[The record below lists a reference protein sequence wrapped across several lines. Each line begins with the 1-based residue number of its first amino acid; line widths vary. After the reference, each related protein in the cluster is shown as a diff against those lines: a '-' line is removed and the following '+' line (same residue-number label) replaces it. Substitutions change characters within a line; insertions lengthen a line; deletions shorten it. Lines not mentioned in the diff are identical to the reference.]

1 MGNNFN
7 KDLLIKISK
16 KIKKDIMTNINVHY
30 NDKESFEI
38 YNQLNLY
45 NENDI
50 NEIIFLSSIINIVK
64 ENNSKYYDEEI
75 YITVIYLYYALVL
88 DEPLQNYLLLNDI
101 KYITN
106 RKSYDKIV
114 NLFFEI
120 GSSDKQYCSKI
131 RKIFFNF
138 I

>member
-16 KIKKDIMTNINVHY
+16 KIKKDIMTNINVYY
-30 NDKESFEI
+30 NDKESFKI

-45 NENDI
+45 NENDD
-50 NEIIFLSSIINIVK
+50 NEIIFLSNIINIVK
-64 ENNSKYYDEEI
+64 ENNSKYSDEEI

-88 DEPLQNYLLLNDI
+88 NEPLQNYLLLSDI

-106 RKSYDKIV
+106 RKSYDKIIY
-114 NLFFEI
+114 LFFEI
-120 GSSDKQYCSKI
+120 SSSDKQYCSKI

>member
-30 NDKESFEI
+30 NDKESFKI
-38 YNQLNLY
+38 YNKLNLY
-45 NENDI
+45 NENDN

-64 ENNSKYYDEEI
+64 KNNSKYSDEEI
-75 YITVIYLYYALVL
+75 YITVVYLYYALVL
-88 DEPLQNYLLLNDI
+88 IEPSQNYLLLNDI

-106 RKSYDKIV
+106 GKSYDKIV
-114 NLFFEI
+114 SLFFEI
-120 GSSDKQYCSKI
+120 VSSDKQYCSKI